1 MQFAKYLQNVEISL
15 LIIKK
20 HAIFKQQQQ
29 LMQYFMQQP
38 EGVII
43 YNKKVNGKGAETID
57 ISMVNNSIQ

>member
-1 MQFAKYLQNVEISL
+1 
-15 LIIKK
+15 
-20 HAIFKQQQQ
+20 
-29 LMQYFMQQP
+29 MQYFMQQP